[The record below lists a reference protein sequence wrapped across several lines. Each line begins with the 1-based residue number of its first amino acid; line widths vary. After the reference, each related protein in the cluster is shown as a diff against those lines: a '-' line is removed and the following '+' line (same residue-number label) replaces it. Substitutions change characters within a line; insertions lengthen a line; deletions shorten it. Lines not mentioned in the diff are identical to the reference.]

1 MQELELAM
9 NLALY
14 GLLRSLGNQ
23 YIVGSLSW
31 RSLTE
36 AVVVVVVV
44 VVIGVYVLK
53 TANIKRKRN
62 LGLKS
67 QPNDWSKS
75 ISFTTMPRRLLQE
88 MLT

>member
-1 MQELELAM
+1 MQELALAM

-14 GLLRSLGNQ
+14 GLLWSLGNQ

-31 RSLTE
+31 CFLTE
-36 AVVVVVVV
+36 AVVVVV

-53 TANIKRKRN
+53 TANIIRKRN

-75 ISFTTMPRRLLQE
+75 ISFTTIPRRLLQE
-88 MLT
+88 MLA